1 MNQRRKRSSLTK
13 LRKKKLNKIK
23 NKNKN
28 KKQLHQRSR

>member
-23 NKNKN
+23 NKNK
-28 KKQLHQRSR
+28 KQLHQRSR